1 MLNGSWIV
9 RAPGAGL
16 ALLLLVALSVVQPC
30 RADTAA
36 TIDRRVSE
44 SLASF
49 RKQFGGARRLLD
61 SAAGVLVFP
70 KVYKAGVVVGGEYG
84 EGALRIKG
92 RTVEYYTTAAASLG
106 LQLGAQ
112 KKTIILVFMRRDVLE
127 KLRSSQGWKVGVDAS
142 VTLVDLSAGGSMDTV
157 QVNQPILGF
166 VLGRAG
172 LMYNLTLEGS
182 KITKF
187 SPRRR

>member
-1 MLNGSWIV
+1 MLTRS
-9 RAPGAGL
+9 L
-16 ALLLLVALSVVQPC
+16 AFLLFAALSFVQPC
-30 RADTAA
+30 HADSAA
-36 TIDRRVSE
+36 TIDQRVDE
-44 SLASF
+44 ALERF
-49 RKQFGGARRLLD
+49 EKQYAGARKLIR
-61 SAAGVLVFP
+61 SAAGALVFP

-112 KKTIILVFMRRDVLE
+112 KKTIILLFMRPDVLAN
-127 KLRSSQGWKVGVDAS
+127 LRKSKGWKVGVDAS
-142 VTLVDLSAGGSMDTV
+142 VTLVDLGAGGSMDTV

-166 VLGRAG
+166 VMGRAG

-187 SPRRR
+187 SPRKR